1 MLRISALKQ
10 DGYSRLT
17 DDERWAAVAAKDARF
32 DGSFVY
38 SVATTGVYCRP
49 SCPSRQAKR
58 ANVQFHAAC
67 VDAEAA
73 GFRSCKR
80 CKPDGAPRAAADAAK
95 VTMACRLI
103 EASEELPS
111 LATLAQAAGLSPTH
125 FHRLFKSITGVTP
138 KAYAVAQRQQRVR
151 DQLAQSDSVTAAI
164 YSAGFNSNGRFYAIS
179 TKVLGMT
186 PTEYRSGGDKTT
198 IKFAVGS
205 CSLGDVL
212 VAASEKGVC
221 AVLLGDDADALVR
234 DLQDRFPGAHL
245 IGGDKE
251 FERMAAFVIAAVEAP
266 GSDLNLPLDIRGTA
280 FQHRIWTALRDIP
293 AGSTA
298 SYADIARKI
307 GQPKA
312 VRAVAQ
318 ACGANALAVII
329 PCHRV
334 VRNDGSLSG
343 YRWGVERKRALLEK
357 EAKASQ
363 APAASSPHGLRMVRR

>member
-1 MLRISALKQ
+1 MLQVSTPRHDAST
-10 DGYSRLT
+10 RLT

-38 SVATTGVYCRP
+38 SVATTGVYCHP
-49 SCPSRQAKR
+49 SCPARRAKR
-58 ANVQFHAAC
+58 ANVQFHATC
-67 VDAEAA
+67 IDAESA
-73 GFRSCKR
+73 GFRPCKR
-80 CKPDGAPRAAADAAK
+80 CKPDGAPRAVADAAK
-95 VTMACRLI
+95 VTNACRLI

-111 LATLAQAAGLSPTH
+111 LAELAQAAGLSPTH
-125 FHRLFKSITGVTP
+125 FHRLFKSIIGVTP

-151 DQLAQSDSVTAAI
+151 DQLAQSVSVTAAI
-164 YSAGFNSNGRFYAIS
+164 YRAGFNSNGRFYATS

-186 PTEYRSGGDKTT
+186 PTEYRKGGSKTT
-198 IKFAVGS
+198 IKFAAGP

-234 DLQDRFPGAHL
+234 DLQDRFPNADL
-245 IGGDKE
+245 VGGDQE
-251 FERMAAFVIAAVEAP
+251 FERMAACVIAAVEAP

-280 FQHRIWTALRDIP
+280 FQHRVWAALRDIP
-293 AGSTA
+293 AGSTR
-298 SYADIARKI
+298 SYADIAKKI

-318 ACGANALAVII
+318 ACGANSLAIII

-357 EAKASQ
+357 EAK
-363 APAASSPHGLRMVRR
+363 PSSA